1 MNCAK
6 VKSFPPHPNRY
17 STAPDCVK
25 MPFMV
30 RQSCY
35 VDVKSPN
42 TRMLFSVFTSPTKE
56 RLTAM
61 RGTAPGR
68 HTYSKCAPLQ
78 STKPR
83 ALCLSPTNP
92 QELLSCYP
100 VLSLVESC
108 LRAMSRLG
116 SKEPNELFLLPSID
130 SAAAFFI
137 AHLVSGVI
145 YHAERRGLSNK
156 KCRKAPGLN

>member
-6 VKSFPPHPNRY
+6 VKSFPLHPNRY
-17 STAPDCVK
+17 STAPDWVK

-42 TRMLFSVFTSPTKE
+42 TRMLFPVFTSRPKRGLLLCVARHPAVT
-56 RLTAM
+56 LTQN
-61 RGTAPGR
+61 
-68 HTYSKCAPLQ
+68 APLSKAQ
-78 STKPR
+78 SPGLSVSAQRTVR
-83 ALCLSPTNP
+83 SCCLV
-92 QELLSCYP
+92 LP

-137 AHLVSGVI
+137 AHVVSGVI